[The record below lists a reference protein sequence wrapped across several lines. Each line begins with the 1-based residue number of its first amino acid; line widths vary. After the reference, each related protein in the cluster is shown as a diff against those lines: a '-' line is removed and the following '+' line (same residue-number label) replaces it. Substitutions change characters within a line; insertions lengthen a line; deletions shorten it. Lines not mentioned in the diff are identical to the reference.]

1 MNILFLS
8 IGKLD
13 DLSLKA
19 LYPDLVRALAQNN
32 NMYVVTCVEK
42 RTGKETSLSEECGC
56 HILRVK
62 TGDITHTSLVK
73 KAINMMLLEKL
84 FINAIDKYF
93 LDIKFDLII
102 YSTPP
107 INFEK
112 VVARIKKRDGAKAY
126 LLLKDIFPQNAVDLQ
141 MFSKLSP
148 IYGYYRMKERN
159 LYKLSD
165 YIGCMSQRNVDYVLE
180 HNRFVSKE
188 NVEICPNSVEVT
200 ELPKEI
206 KCNQDIMKKYNI
218 PCEKVKFI
226 YGGNLGKP
234 QGIDFLIET
243 IDTMKTN
250 ERAFFIIIGS
260 GTEYYKLENYIRC
273 NNPSNV
279 RLIKELPRDDYQRI
293 AEQCDIGLIFLDK
306 RFTIPNIPSRIL
318 SYMQAAKPVLAITDR
333 NTDLKNIIEEGKF
346 GWWAPSGEIKVV
358 EQCFE
363 VALESENMY
372 KSIGNNG
379 RDYLIHNFTAKHSAE
394 IILKHF
400 GENL

>member
-32 NMYVVTCVEK
+32 NMYVVTCIEK

-56 HILRVK
+56 HILRIK

-84 FINAIDKYF
+84 FINAIVEY
-93 LDIKFDLII
+93 LPEIKFDLII

-112 VVARIKKRDGAKAY
+112 VVAKIKKRDGAKSY
-126 LLLKDIFPQNAVDLQ
+126 LLLKDIFPQNAIDLQ
-141 MFSKLSP
+141 MFSKLNP

-159 LYKLSD
+159 LYRLSD
-165 YIGCMSQRNVDYVLE
+165 YIGCMSQGNVDYVLE
-180 HNRFVSKE
+180 HNRFISKK
-188 NVEICPNSVEVT
+188 NVEICPNSVEIT
-200 ELPKEI
+200 ELQRVN
-206 KCNQDIMKKYNI
+206 KCDLDVIKKYNI

-243 IDTMKTN
+243 IDTLKTN

-260 GTEYYKLENYIRC
+260 GTEYHKLENYIQY

-293 AEQCDIGLIFLDK
+293 AEQCDIGLIFLDR
-306 RFTIPNIPSRIL
+306 RFTIPNIPSRML

-346 GWWAPSGEIKVV
+346 GWWAPSGEIKAV
-358 EQCFE
+358 EQCFT
-363 VALESENMY
+363 VVLDSEYMY
-372 KSIGNNG
+372 ESIGYNG
-379 RDYLIHNFTAKHSAE
+379 RNYLIQNFTAKHSAE
-394 IILKHF
+394 IILGHF
-400 GENL
+400 GEDV

>member
-19 LYPDLVRALAQNN
+19 LYPDLVRALAVQN

-42 RTGKETSLSEECGC
+42 RTGRESSLSKECGC
-56 HILRVK
+56 HVLRVK
-62 TGDITHTSLVK
+62 TGDITHTNLIK

-84 FINAIDKYF
+84 FIDAINKY
-93 LDIKFDLII
+93 LPNIKFDLII

-112 VVARIKKRDGAKAY
+112 VVAKIKKRDGAKSY

-141 MFSKLSP
+141 MFPKLSP
-148 IYGYYRMKERN
+148 VYVYYRKKEKK

-165 YIGCMSQRNVDYVLE
+165 YIGCMSQANVDYILE
-180 HNRFVSKE
+180 HNTFITK
-188 NVEICPNSVEVT
+188 NAVEICPNSVEIM
-200 ELPKEI
+200 ELE
-206 KCNQDIMKKYNI
+206 NDIENDQSIMEKYNI
-218 PCEKVKFI
+218 PRDKVKFI
-226 YGGNLGKP
+226 YGGNLGRP

-243 IDTMKTN
+243 LDMMKTK
-250 ERAFFIIIGS
+250 EQAFFVIIGS
-260 GTEYYKLENYIRC
+260 GTEYHKIENYIQH
-273 NNPSNV
+273 NNLSNV
-279 RLIKELPRDDYQRI
+279 RLIKELPRDDYQKI

-333 NTDLKNIIEEGKF
+333 NTDLKSIIENGKF
-346 GWWAPSGEIKVV
+346 GWWAPSGDIKAVDK
-358 EQCFE
+358 CFE
-363 VALESENMY
+363 LVLGSADRF
-372 KSIGNNG
+372 KSIGSNG
-379 RDYLIHNFTAKHSAE
+379 KEYLVQNFTAKQSAE
-394 IILKHF
+394 IILNHF
-400 GENL
+400 GEEV